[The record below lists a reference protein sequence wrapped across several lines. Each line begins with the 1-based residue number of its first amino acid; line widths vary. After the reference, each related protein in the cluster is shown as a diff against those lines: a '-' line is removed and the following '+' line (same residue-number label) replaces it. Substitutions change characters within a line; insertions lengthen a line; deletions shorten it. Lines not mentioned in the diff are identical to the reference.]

1 MKSRVEAIVRLLVA
15 LLPAI
20 NIILVQFGMS
30 PLPFDSDELN
40 IFLSSVVEFLGLIW
54 AWWKNNNITFEAQ
67 TAQEIL
73 KQLKEDKDKVGGE
86 GNPLEVQ

>member
-1 MKSRVEAIVRLLVA
+1 MKQRIEAIVRLLVA
-15 LLPAI
+15 LVPAV
-20 NIILVQFGMS
+20 NIILVALNIS

-40 IFLSSVVEFLGLIW
+40 IFLSGIVEFFGLIW

-67 TAQEIL
+67 LAQENLEQYKRDRDRI
-73 KQLKEDKDKVGGE
+73 GGE